1 MATDREIDRYE
12 MFKRVQDLGGVHA
25 SAFPANS
32 PGAAKLTILAEVIET
47 LDAQTVAHASSIS
60 STRQNAAEKKEA
72 YDAVYEELR
81 AISLSAQMIERDLP
95 GFANKFRLPSKGS
108 YQAFINAAR
117 TIAAD
122 AATQAA
128 EFAKTEMPAN
138 FLVTLN
144 TKIQALED
152 AMERK
157 NVNAEAQVAARTTI
171 REAIKRGM
179 RAAQEL
185 NAIVRNKFRDD
196 TVLLA
201 EWEHAFRVTPVK
213 RKAAPPA
220 APAATPVS

>member
-1 MATDREIDRYE
+1 MATDKDIDRYE
-12 MFKRVQDLGGVHA
+12 MFKRLQDLGGVHA

-32 PGAAKLTILAEVIET
+32 PGAAKLAV
-47 LDAQTVAHASSIS
+47 LDAQMVAHASSIG
-60 STRQNAAEKKEA
+60 STRQNAAEKQEA
-72 YDAVYEELR
+72 RDAVYEELR
-81 AISLSAQMIERDLP
+81 AISLSAQMIEDDLP
-95 GFANKFRLPSKGS
+95 GFANKFRLPSKSS

-152 AMERK
+152 AIERK

-185 NAIVRNKFRDD
+185 NVIVRNKFRNDP
-196 TVLLA
+196 VVMA
-201 EWEHAFRVTPVK
+201 EWEHAIRITPAK
-213 RKAAPPA
+213 RQAVAPAAPPA
-220 APAATPVS
+220 PPAHG